1 MRIPLP
7 EEFVADMRRTLG
19 DVEAERLFDAL
30 DDEPTVAVRCNP
42 LKPALC
48 FEGEAVG
55 WCRWGRYLDRRPL
68 FTLDPLMHAGAY
80 YVQEASSQFMA
91 HLLDGVALEGCRVLD
106 MCAAPGGKTTIYS
119 TLVGR
124 EGLVVANDISRN
136 RALALADNVQRWG
149 MGNVVVTCNEP
160 SHIGEFGEWFDVVAV
175 DAPCSGEGMFRKMEE
190 AREEWSAGAVDAC
203 AARQKEILAEAWRA
217 LRPGGVLMYSTC
229 TFNTRE
235 DEGVVRWLVESY
247 GDELVPMSDIET
259 DELWGIA
266 VSRIG
271 AFQCFHF
278 YPHRARGEGF
288 FVAIARKAQGA
299 IRRSKPK
306 ARRKIFTPIAKSDLG
321 EVQRWVDTP
330 KSKMFAAIGD
340 TIYCFERAIYEDVV
354 ALAESLS
361 VIYSGVAM
369 GQLFKRRLRPEH
381 PLALY
386 VGLNVDAL
394 PSTELTAEDAVEY
407 LRRGDVEASLFEEG
421 IKVVRYG
428 GLAIGFVKRIGARC
442 NNMYPKE
449 LRILKQ

>member
-7 EEFVADMRRTLG
+7 EEFKADMRRTLG
-19 DVEAERLFDAL
+19 DVEAERLFVAL
-30 DDEPTVAVRCNP
+30 DGEPTVAVRYNP
-42 LKPALC
+42 LKPAPR

-55 WCRWGRYLDRRPL
+55 WCRRGSYLDKRPQ
-68 FTLDPLMHAGAY
+68 FTLDPLLHAGAY

-91 HLLDGVALEGCRVLD
+91 HILDGVALEGCRVLD

-124 EGLVVANDISRN
+124 EGLVVANDINRN

-160 SHIGEFGEWFDVVAV
+160 SHIGGFEHWFDVVAV

-190 AREEWSAGAVDAC
+190 AREEWRAASVDIC
-203 AARQKEILAEAWRA
+203 AARQKEIVAEAWRA

-229 TFNTRE
+229 TFNARE
-235 DEGVVRWLVESY
+235 DEDVVRWLVESY
-247 GDELVPMSDIET
+247 GDELSPMESVTI
-259 DELWGIA
+259 DEEWGIA
-266 VSRIG
+266 VSQIG

-288 FVAIARKAQGA
+288 FVAVARKAEGA
-299 IRRSKPK
+299 VKRSKPK
-306 ARRKIFTPIAKSDLG
+306 ARRSIFTPVAKPDIA
-321 EVQRWVDTP
+321 EVQRWVDAPEKKT
-330 KSKMFAAIGD
+330 FAAVGD
-340 TIYCFERAIYEDVV
+340 TIYCFERAVYEDVA

-369 GQLFKRRLRPEH
+369 GKLFKRKLRPEH
-381 PLALY
+381 SLALY
-386 VGLNVDAL
+386 VGLNVDAA
-394 PSTELTAEDAVEY
+394 PSSELSVEDAVEY
-407 LRRGDVEASLFEEG
+407 LRRGDVEALLFEEG
-421 IKVVRYG
+421 INVVRYG

>member
-7 EEFVADMRRTLG
+7 EEFTADMRRTLG
-19 DVEAERLFDAL
+19 DVEAERLFVAL
-30 DDEPTVAVRCNP
+30 DGEPTVAVRYNP
-42 LKPALC
+42 LKPIPR

-55 WCRWGRYLDRRPL
+55 WCRWGSYLQRRPQ
-68 FTLDPLMHAGAY
+68 FTFDPLLHAGAY

-91 HLLDGVALEGCRVLD
+91 HLLDGVALEGRRVLD

-119 TLVGR
+119 SLVGR

-149 MGNVVVTCNEP
+149 MGNVMVTCNEP
-160 SHIGEFGEWFDVVAV
+160 SHIAQFGEWFDVVAV

-190 AREEWSAGAVDAC
+190 AREEWRAASVDIC
-203 AARQKEILAEAWRA
+203 AARQKEIVAEAWRA
-217 LRPGGVLMYSTC
+217 LRPGGVLLYSTC

-235 DEGVVRWLVESY
+235 DEDVVRWLAESY
-247 GDELVPMSDIET
+247 GDELVPMEDVAINE
-259 DELWGIA
+259 EWGIA

-278 YPHRARGEGF
+278 YPHSARGEGF
-288 FVAIARKAQGA
+288 FVAVARKAEGA
-299 IRRSKPK
+299 VKRSKPK
-306 ARRKIFTPIAKSDLG
+306 ARRKIFAPVVKSDLA
-321 EVQRWVDTP
+321 EVQRWVDAP
-330 KSKMFAAIGD
+330 DSKTFAAIGD
-340 TIYCFERAIYEDVV
+340 TIYCFEHTVYEDVV

-369 GQLFKRRLRPEH
+369 GQLFKRKLRPEH
-381 PLALY
+381 SLALY
-386 VGLNVDAL
+386 VGLNVDAV
-394 PSTELTAEDAVEY
+394 PSAELSAEDAVEY
-407 LRRGDVEASLFEEG
+407 LRRGDVKASLFEEG
-421 IKVVRYG
+421 INVVRYG